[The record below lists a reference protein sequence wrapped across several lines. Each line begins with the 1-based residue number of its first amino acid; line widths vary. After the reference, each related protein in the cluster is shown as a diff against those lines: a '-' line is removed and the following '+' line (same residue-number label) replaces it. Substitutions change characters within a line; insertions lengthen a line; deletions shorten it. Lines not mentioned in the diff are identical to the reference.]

1 MRGSRKNLQNAANN
15 TRSKHQLNKHKST
28 VNTNRGVEVSI
39 DPTGK
44 QPENN
49 IENFMFNRDFT
60 NPAFNKTGEGPINVS
75 VSRVN
80 SIIFDD

>member
-1 MRGSRKNLQNAANN
+1 MRGSRKNLQNAANNN

-28 VNTNRGVEVSI
+28 VNTNRGVEIAI

-44 QPENN
+44 QPENG
-49 IENFMFNRDFT
+49 IVNFMFNRDFS

-75 VSRVN
+75 VSR
-80 SIIFDD
+80 